1 MLHCHWCCGAEPL
14 VPVVEK
20 TKPLVR
26 AVGQP
31 YMNRMYSD
39 IFKVRD
45 RNLCVKAR
53 SYMDDVPDREE
64 VVLDWT
70 RAKIDA
76 WCESI
81 SDMDRQSSMIHDL
94 LKFCMLLSLE
104 EMAFVSGGST
114 VEQGYR
120 VQRDTWSLQNIKK
133 ISSRVKELFI
143 KRVSEE
149 SSVEVLAEKYPTT
162 LVSTINQVLFED
174 QGYQRMKHFGD
185 LECFQLSK
193 VLDNGRSCP
202 ILLAVVYMAVA
213 EESGMPLHALV
224 LEEGSYV
231 VLFPKHGN
239 FSSCVIDPYAQGIII
254 SGEEIAE
261 LFEVEMPL
269 QPSSLQDIACAIVQQ
284 FLETCWSAALQLP
297 PEPAFRIPITL
308 EVALGEY
315 DDISYSYGG
324 NDEDAFFCLDES
336 SDSCRDYMLRCMSA
350 AEKLLLLSKDLQQSR
365 LQLAILCY
373 FAKDY
378 NRAATLLDQL
388 LTDNEEEDPGNTQ
401 IYDSP
406 EEADWSIDRH
416 RMKILHTKC
425 VLCSSF
431 TD

>member
-39 IFKVRD
+39 IFNVRD

-94 LKFCMLLSLE
+94 LKLCMLLSLE

-224 LEEGSYV
+224 LEEG
-231 VLFPKHGN
+231 
-239 FSSCVIDPYAQGIII
+239 
-254 SGEEIAE
+254 
-261 LFEVEMPL
+261 
-269 QPSSLQDIACAIVQQ
+269 
-284 FLETCWSAALQLP
+284 
-297 PEPAFRIPITL
+297 
-308 EVALGEY
+308 
-315 DDISYSYGG
+315 
-324 NDEDAFFCLDES
+324 
-336 SDSCRDYMLRCMSA
+336 
-350 AEKLLLLSKDLQQSR
+350 
-365 LQLAILCY
+365 
-373 FAKDY
+373 
-378 NRAATLLDQL
+378 
-388 LTDNEEEDPGNTQ
+388 
-401 IYDSP
+401 
-406 EEADWSIDRH
+406 
-416 RMKILHTKC
+416 
-425 VLCSSF
+425 
-431 TD
+431 